1 MKQSV
6 VFRLGI
12 AFTTAAMLIASGPA
26 AAQGG
31 NSSNNKGSHSDH
43 RKDDHGKG
51 HHGKGH
57 HHDDLQAKIAALEKR
72 VGRLEGHLTQAD
84 LVGTYRWGYL
94 QVAIGEDA
102 VSGRANHLEHNVVAG
117 TLTLSANGVAA
128 FSGRERGFAAGLPGP
143 TPRQERINDQDEFT
157 ATWAYTGGAIV
168 LTVTGDDGQPENVNF
183 VGGVGGRMFFTAT
196 ANPLDG
202 TTTFIIITKDL

>member
-1 MKQSV
+1 MKQSC

-26 AAQGG
+26 AAQG
-31 NSSNNKGSHSDH
+31 NSSNNKSQS
-43 RKDDHGKG
+43 DHGKG
-51 HHGKGH
+51 HHGHGH
-57 HHDDLQAKIAALEKR
+57 HHDDLQAKMAALEKR
-72 VGRLEGHLTQAD
+72 VRRLEGHLTQAD

-94 QVAIGEDA
+94 QVAIGESA
-102 VSGRANHLEHNVVAG
+102 TGIANHLEHNVVAG
-117 TLTLSANGVAA
+117 TLTLSADGVAA

-157 ATWAYTGGAIV
+157 ATWVYTGGAII

-202 TTTFIIITKDL
+202 TTTFIILTKDL